1 MAGEEGQILGK
12 IPINVGLLGHVD
24 SGKTAIARCLT
35 EIVSTAGLD
44 AHPQSQKRGITIDLG
59 FSFFTL
65 GDYIVTLVDAPGHA
79 DLIRSVV
86 SSANIIDAAILV
98 IDGTQGPQIQ
108 TGEHLVILE
117 SFAIKDIF
125 IAINK
130 VDLLAPEELQLMID
144 KVKQI
149 VSNTTYAKD
158 APILPVSAKTG
169 EGIEELKSQLLDRFH
184 PPARDT
190 DAPFRVVIDHH
201 FPVKGHGTVL
211 TGTILAGTLK
221 VGDTFVIE
229 PVDIAGK
236 VKSLQFAKSDVPRV
250 SAGQRV
256 GIAVSNVDP
265 DRLYRGCVLV
275 KDKSEVQ
282 IIQLLQA
289 SCEINQFYKDSLT
302 FGMQVNVSVGMLTAS
317 GQIFPY
323 EEQEGLRFK
332 REEVTGT
339 APFQAVIAMQEPVV
353 ATLGDRILLSRLDLP
368 PTTLRIVGIGTL
380 ETVLE
385 EKPEIYRYKMKTG
398 QVKSIEHAQGIV
410 VENLAQSKE
419 GAEKMVH
426 RFLVS
431 PRGKITGTFGTKG
444 NVIVKLDAASPAVEV
459 GQEVQVIEPRKINY

>member
-59 FSFFTL
+59 FSFFSL

-265 DRLYRGCVLV
+265 DRLYRGCVL
-275 KDKSEVQ
+275 
-282 IIQLLQA
+282 
-289 SCEINQFYKDSLT
+289 
-302 FGMQVNVSVGMLTAS
+302 
-317 GQIFPY
+317 
-323 EEQEGLRFK
+323 
-332 REEVTGT
+332 
-339 APFQAVIAMQEPVV
+339 
-353 ATLGDRILLSRLDLP
+353 
-368 PTTLRIVGIGTL
+368 
-380 ETVLE
+380 
-385 EKPEIYRYKMKTG
+385 
-398 QVKSIEHAQGIV
+398 
-410 VENLAQSKE
+410 
-419 GAEKMVH
+419 
-426 RFLVS
+426 
-431 PRGKITGTFGTKG
+431 
-444 NVIVKLDAASPAVEV
+444 
-459 GQEVQVIEPRKINY
+459 